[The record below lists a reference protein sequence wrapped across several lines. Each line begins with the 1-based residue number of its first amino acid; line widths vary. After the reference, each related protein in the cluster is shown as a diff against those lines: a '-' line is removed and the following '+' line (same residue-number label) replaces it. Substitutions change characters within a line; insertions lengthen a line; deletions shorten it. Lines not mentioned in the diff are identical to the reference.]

1 MTRERLKRCSLSYLI
16 TQYSLLLISESYRS
30 KNNEIISRTQ
40 AIIDRIYST
49 REITASFNKKKLIR
63 ELNRKPD
70 FGVGFYMTDD
80 IDLASKTACKN
91 KNKPS
96 YL

>member
-1 MTRERLKRCSLSYLI
+1 MKLFHG
-16 TQYSLLLISESYRS
+16 
-30 KNNEIISRTQ
+30 TQ

-49 REITASFNKKKLIR
+49 REITTSFNKKKIIR
-63 ELNRKPD
+63 DLNRKPD